1 MYVRFWGV
9 SGSIA
14 APLTNEALKAKIE
27 AAVKLA
33 LKAGLTDDWQVS
45 EFIKELPWHVRQ
57 TAGGD
62 TACIEIQAGGK
73 LLILDAGTGFRRLGL
88 DLMQRYMGSPIEA
101 HILITHT
108 HWDHISGIPFFT
120 PAFMPDNSITFY
132 SPDSGLEDRLKR
144 QQNPEYFP
152 VPLAPAYKF
161 VYINEREQFK
171 IGDVTVETFP
181 LNHPGGCYSYRI
193 AHDDKMIIY
202 ATDSEYQVLSADSLK
217 PFTDFYHGADLLIF
231 DAQYTM
237 LENVEKENWGHSN
250 VFTGIDMALGA
261 GAKKIVF
268 THHEPAY
275 DDEKLGEILHKAKE
289 YLNVNQPEAGLR
301 LYLASEGLS
310 MTL

>member
-9 SGSIA
+9 RGSIA
-14 APLTNEALKAKIE
+14 APLTNEALTAKIE

-45 EFIKELPWHVRQ
+45 KFIKELPWHVRQ

-88 DLMQRYMGSPIEA
+88 DLIQRYMGSPIEA

-120 PAFMPDNSITFY
+120 PAFVPDNSITFY
-132 SPDSGLEDRLKR
+132 SPDSGLEERLKR
-144 QQNPEYFP
+144 QQSPEYFP
-152 VPLAPAYKF
+152 VPLAQAFKF
-161 VYINEREQFK
+161 VYLNECEQFQ

-193 AHDDKMIIY
+193 GHDDKMIIY
-202 ATDSEYQVLSADSLK
+202 ATDSEYQILSADSLK
-217 PFTDFYHGADLLIF
+217 PFAEFYQGADLLIF

-250 VFTGIDMALGA
+250 VFTGIDMALEA
-261 GAKKIVF
+261 GVKKLVF

-275 DDEKLGEILHKAKE
+275 GDEKLEEILNKAKA
-289 YLNVNQPEAGLR
+289 YLNVNQPEAGLQ
-301 LYLASEGLS
+301 LYLASEGFS

>member
-1 MYVRFWGV
+1 
-9 SGSIA
+9 
-14 APLTNEALKAKIE
+14 
-27 AAVKLA
+27 
-33 LKAGLTDDWQVS
+33 
-45 EFIKELPWHVRQ
+45 
-57 TAGGD
+57 
-62 TACIEIQAGGK
+62 
-73 LLILDAGTGFRRLGL
+73 
-88 DLMQRYMGSPIEA
+88 
-101 HILITHT
+101 LITHT

-161 VYINEREQFK
+161 VYINEREQFQ
-171 IGDVTVETFP
+171 IGDVTVETYP

-193 AHDDKMIIY
+193 EHDDKMIIY

-289 YLNVNQPEAGLR
+289 YLNVNQPEAGLQ